1 MKITEDGEKIEAEVA
16 IVEVDVKAQT
26 APEQEKKAAE
36 EVILAGIDE
45 EIAELIGKKF
55 WKISVVDE

>member
-1 MKITEDGEKIEAEVA
+1 MEDAESDGE
-16 IVEVDVKAQT
+16 
-26 APEQEKKAAE
+26 
-36 EVILAGIDE
+36 DE